1 MWFWHVLALHLGCT
15 VAELRSRMSRAEFR
29 RWWQFHQRN
38 PIDPIGMHIRP
49 AALGAFYTAK
59 YGMAKT
65 SETFDDVFGLLVP
78 PHPDDEAWSVF
89 NAFL

>member
-1 MWFWHVLALHLGCT
+1 MGCT
-15 VAELRSRMSRAEFR
+15 VAELRKRMTRAEFR

-49 AALGAFYTAK
+49 VALGAFYTAK
-59 YGMAKT
+59 YGFAKT
-65 SETFDDVFGLLVP
+65 SETFDDVFQLLVP
-78 PHPDDEAWSVF
+78 THPDDEAWDVF